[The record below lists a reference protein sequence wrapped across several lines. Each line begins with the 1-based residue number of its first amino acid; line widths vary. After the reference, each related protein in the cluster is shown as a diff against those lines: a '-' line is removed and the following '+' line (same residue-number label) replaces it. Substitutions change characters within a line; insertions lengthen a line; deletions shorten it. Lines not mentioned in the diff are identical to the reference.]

1 MARLRALAAHCSGNG
16 HGVRGR
22 WAIVNRMEIFGD
34 TLMFGSVRSAPDDID
49 LGDLEVKTG
58 QDAIFAI
65 SEVMERQRRE
75 VEERRAREEGRCSE
89 PRREVAADGV
99 VWEYV
104 VVDDAFAR
112 ITGCALPDDGMREL
126 VVPGELGGLA
136 VLELGAGACEMLE
149 GVERAICAD
158 CIEAIGP
165 SAFRMCRDLRVL
177 VLPRMTTRFDSS
189 WINQCR
195 KLEELVLPGM
205 LERVGPEV
213 FEVGELARLT
223 IGVGTTSVE
232 PGAFANSR
240 LAEVHVASGNPFLAT
255 DCISVFE
262 RVRVGEADGGLR
274 LAAVAVAQDEYE
286 VPADCVEIGA
296 KAFACCSGLRRVVLG
311 AGVQAIGAHAFAR
324 TGLREVELPPG
335 LRRIGKRAFFRCRE
349 LESLELPG
357 GLREIGE
364 EAFAQTGLAGLR
376 VPASVRHLACDCVRG
391 TDVRCS
397 GDDATLD
404 IENGGPLWLD
414 GHGVLYANEDP
425 TRVVVGAM
433 DPNLVEYDVA
443 TGCEAIC
450 ERAFANMSRL
460 QRVALPEGLAEIGD
474 GAFRGSRGL
483 RQVRFPETLRSI
495 GDEAFLDT
503 ALEGVYL
510 SANFEHLGEL
520 ALATAGTHDLNGAP
534 TLTDVRVNPN
544 CARFYHTGGLLCE
557 RVDGGTSRVIL
568 YDGSRSDVVIPREV
582 DTLAP
587 FSFGNAT
594 NLAALSIGTNVRH
607 IQTRALNVNCL
618 IEHVHVDFVEPIED
632 HSCIDL
638 HFPVTFRSLN
648 EIVRG
653 FNSMTYLNPEALL
666 ARYDACVVNMH
677 DYDAKSM
684 APIDLY
690 GQLTR
695 IIGRLRDPLFL
706 SENTRRMYGQ
716 ILRENL
722 VEMCVAAARH
732 DDRESVDALVELGY
746 LNRETLLPVI
756 DAVGALRDAAMT
768 GYLLELQR
776 ALAGR
781 GLDFEL

>member
-16 HGVRGR
+16 RGVRGR

-149 GVERAICAD
+149 GVERVICAD

-165 SAFRMCRDLRVL
+165 SAFRMCRELRAL

-262 RVRVGEADGGLR
+262 RVRVGEEDGGLR

-311 AGVQAIGAHAFAR
+311 AGVQAI
-324 TGLREVELPPG
+324 
-335 LRRIGKRAFFRCRE
+335 
-349 LESLELPG
+349 
-357 GLREIGE
+357 
-364 EAFAQTGLAGLR
+364 
-376 VPASVRHLACDCVRG
+376 
-391 TDVRCS
+391 
-397 GDDATLD
+397 
-404 IENGGPLWLD
+404 
-414 GHGVLYANEDP
+414 
-425 TRVVVGAM
+425 
-433 DPNLVEYDVA
+433 
-443 TGCEAIC
+443 
-450 ERAFANMSRL
+450 
-460 QRVALPEGLAEIGD
+460 

-520 ALATAGTHDLNGAP
+520 ALATAGTRDLNGAP

-632 HSCIDL
+632 HSCVDL

-756 DAVGALRDAAMT
+756 DAVGALQDAAMT

>member
-1 MARLRALAAHCSGNG
+1 
-16 HGVRGR
+16 
-22 WAIVNRMEIFGD
+22 MEIFGD

-149 GVERAICAD
+149 GVERVICAD

-165 SAFRMCRDLRVL
+165 SAFRMCRELRAL

-262 RVRVGEADGGLR
+262 RVRVGEEDGGLR

-311 AGVQAIGAHAFAR
+311 AGVQAI
-324 TGLREVELPPG
+324 
-335 LRRIGKRAFFRCRE
+335 
-349 LESLELPG
+349 
-357 GLREIGE
+357 
-364 EAFAQTGLAGLR
+364 
-376 VPASVRHLACDCVRG
+376 
-391 TDVRCS
+391 
-397 GDDATLD
+397 
-404 IENGGPLWLD
+404 
-414 GHGVLYANEDP
+414 
-425 TRVVVGAM
+425 
-433 DPNLVEYDVA
+433 
-443 TGCEAIC
+443 
-450 ERAFANMSRL
+450 
-460 QRVALPEGLAEIGD
+460 

-520 ALATAGTHDLNGAP
+520 ALATAGTRDLNGAP

-632 HSCIDL
+632 HSCVDL

-756 DAVGALRDAAMT
+756 DAVGALQDAAMT

>member
-1 MARLRALAAHCSGNG
+1 
-16 HGVRGR
+16 
-22 WAIVNRMEIFGD
+22 MEIFGD

-112 ITGCALPDDGMREL
+112 ITGCVLPDDGMREL

-262 RVRVGEADGGLR
+262 RVRVGEEDGGLR

-286 VPADCVEIGA
+286 IPAGCVEIGA

-311 AGVQAIGAHAFAR
+311 AGVQAIDAHAFAR
-324 TGLREVELPPG
+324 TGLCEVELPPG

-349 LESLELPG
+349 LESLELPES
-357 GLREIGE
+357 LCEIGE

-376 VPASVRHLACDCVRG
+376 
-391 TDVRCS
+391 
-397 GDDATLD
+397 
-404 IENGGPLWLD
+404 E
-414 GHGVLYANEDP
+414 P
-425 TRVVVGAM
+425 TR
-433 DPNLVEYDVA
+433 
-443 TGCEAIC
+443 
-450 ERAFANMSRL
+450 
-460 QRVALPEGLAEIGD
+460 
-474 GAFRGSRGL
+474 
-483 RQVRFPETLRSI
+483 
-495 GDEAFLDT
+495 
-503 ALEGVYL
+503 
-510 SANFEHLGEL
+510 
-520 ALATAGTHDLNGAP
+520 
-534 TLTDVRVNPN
+534 
-544 CARFYHTGGLLCE
+544 
-557 RVDGGTSRVIL
+557 
-568 YDGSRSDVVIPREV
+568 
-582 DTLAP
+582 
-587 FSFGNAT
+587 
-594 NLAALSIGTNVRH
+594 
-607 IQTRALNVNCL
+607 
-618 IEHVHVDFVEPIED
+618 
-632 HSCIDL
+632 
-638 HFPVTFRSLN
+638 
-648 EIVRG
+648 
-653 FNSMTYLNPEALL
+653 
-666 ARYDACVVNMH
+666 CV
-677 DYDAKSM
+677 
-684 APIDLY
+684 
-690 GQLTR
+690 
-695 IIGRLRDPLFL
+695 
-706 SENTRRMYGQ
+706 
-716 ILRENL
+716 
-722 VEMCVAAARH
+722 
-732 DDRESVDALVELGY
+732 
-746 LNRETLLPVI
+746 
-756 DAVGALRDAAMT
+756 
-768 GYLLELQR
+768 
-776 ALAGR
+776 
-781 GLDFEL
+781 

>member
-1 MARLRALAAHCSGNG
+1 
-16 HGVRGR
+16 
-22 WAIVNRMEIFGD
+22 
-34 TLMFGSVRSAPDDID
+34 
-49 LGDLEVKTG
+49 
-58 QDAIFAI
+58 
-65 SEVMERQRRE
+65 
-75 VEERRAREEGRCSE
+75 
-89 PRREVAADGV
+89 
-99 VWEYV
+99 
-104 VVDDAFAR
+104 
-112 ITGCALPDDGMREL
+112 
-126 VVPGELGGLA
+126 
-136 VLELGAGACEMLE
+136 
-149 GVERAICAD
+149 
-158 CIEAIGP
+158 
-165 SAFRMCRDLRVL
+165 
-177 VLPRMTTRFDSS
+177 
-189 WINQCR
+189 
-195 KLEELVLPGM
+195 
-205 LERVGPEV
+205 
-213 FEVGELARLT
+213 
-223 IGVGTTSVE
+223 
-232 PGAFANSR
+232 
-240 LAEVHVASGNPFLAT
+240 
-255 DCISVFE
+255 
-262 RVRVGEADGGLR
+262 
-274 LAAVAVAQDEYE
+274 
-286 VPADCVEIGA
+286 
-296 KAFACCSGLRRVVLG
+296 
-311 AGVQAIGAHAFAR
+311 
-324 TGLREVELPPG
+324 
-335 LRRIGKRAFFRCRE
+335 
-349 LESLELPG
+349 
-357 GLREIGE
+357 
-364 EAFAQTGLAGLR
+364 
-376 VPASVRHLACDCVRG
+376 
-391 TDVRCS
+391 
-397 GDDATLD
+397 
-404 IENGGPLWLD
+404 
-414 GHGVLYANEDP
+414 
-425 TRVVVGAM
+425 M

-450 ERAFANMSRL
+450 ERAFANMPRL

-474 GAFRGSRGL
+474 GAFRGCRSL

-520 ALATAGTHDLNGAP
+520 ALATAGTRDLNGAP

-618 IEHVHVDFVEPIED
+618 IEHVHVDFVEPIEG
-632 HSCIDL
+632 HSCVDL
-638 HFPVTFRSLN
+638 HFPATFRSLN

-677 DYDAKSM
+677 DYGAKSM

-756 DAVGALRDAAMT
+756 DAVGALQDAAMT

>member
-1 MARLRALAAHCSGNG
+1 
-16 HGVRGR
+16 
-22 WAIVNRMEIFGD
+22 MEIFGD

-75 VEERRAREEGRCSE
+75 VEERRAHEEGRCSE

-149 GVERAICAD
+149 GVERAVCAD

-205 LERVGPEV
+205 LERVDPEV

-262 RVRVGEADGGLR
+262 RVRVG
-274 LAAVAVAQDEYE
+274 
-286 VPADCVEIGA
+286 
-296 KAFACCSGLRRVVLG
+296 
-311 AGVQAIGAHAFAR
+311 
-324 TGLREVELPPG
+324 
-335 LRRIGKRAFFRCRE
+335 
-349 LESLELPG
+349 
-357 GLREIGE
+357 
-364 EAFAQTGLAGLR
+364 
-376 VPASVRHLACDCVRG
+376 
-391 TDVRCS
+391 
-397 GDDATLD
+397 DDATLV

-414 GHGVLYANEDP
+414 GHGVLYANEGP
-425 TRVVVGAM
+425 IRVVVGAM

-450 ERAFANMSRL
+450 ERAFANMPRL

-474 GAFRGSRGL
+474 GAFRGCRSL

-520 ALATAGTHDLNGAP
+520 ALATAGTRDLNGAP

-632 HSCIDL
+632 HSCVDL

-756 DAVGALRDAAMT
+756 DAVGALQDAAMT